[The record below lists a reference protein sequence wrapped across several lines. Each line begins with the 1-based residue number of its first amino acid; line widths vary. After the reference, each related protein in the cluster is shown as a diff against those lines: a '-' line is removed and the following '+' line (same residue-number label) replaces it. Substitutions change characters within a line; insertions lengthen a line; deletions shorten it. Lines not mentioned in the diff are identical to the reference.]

1 MAQIDATSDSLARRP
16 GGVATAIHGIV
27 PGGESEPHDEPH
39 VDGSRVT
46 VRRLHA
52 RVEEHGLQPETV
64 ADRHG
69 LDVAAVY
76 EALAYYH
83 RNPGAMQDIAE
94 RREQAAERA
103 AELST
108 VVPER

>member
-1 MAQIDATSDSLARRP
+1 
-16 GGVATAIHGIV
+16 VATAIHGIV
-27 PGGESEPHDEPH
+27 PGEESELHDEPH
-39 VDGSRVT
+39 
-46 VRRLHA
+46 
-52 RVEEHGLQPETV
+52 PETV

-103 AELST
+103 AKLST
-108 VVPER
+108 VLPER